1 MDSILTEDIS
11 FLVSK
16 TSHYKIQFI
25 NFLTPH
31 DLDLCG
37 IHNADDDF
45 GKRKYNRER
54 KNKL

>member
-1 MDSILTEDIS
+1 MDLILMEDIS
-11 FLVSK
+11 FLVYK
-16 TSHYKIQFI
+16 TSHYKIQPI

-45 GKRKYNRER
+45 GKRKCNRER
-54 KNKL
+54 KKKL